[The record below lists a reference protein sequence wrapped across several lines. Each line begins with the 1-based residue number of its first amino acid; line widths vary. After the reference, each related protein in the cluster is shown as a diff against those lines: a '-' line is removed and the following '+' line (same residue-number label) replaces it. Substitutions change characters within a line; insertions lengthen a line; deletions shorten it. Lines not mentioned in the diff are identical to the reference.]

1 MTTYRNN
8 RKRFATHGLEVFS
21 MSRCTITE
29 EWAKILVQKVLSI
42 YSDNILSVILYGSVA
57 RGDNG
62 DESDIDIALIVDKDD
77 EQQHDELLEAIVDI
91 NLDHNCLISPA
102 LIERSQF
109 EKWSNI
115 LPYYKNIK
123 KEGIVLW
130 KAA

>member
-1 MTTYRNN
+1 
-8 RKRFATHGLEVFS
+8 